1 MSIVSQERLGYAA
14 VTNHSKNLHDTRQMF
29 PSCLHGVSFMS
40 RFGSAPC
47 RLHLQT
53 QTDRAAT
60 NWLTASH
67 PVTVKREHV
76 LVESGAP
83 VPSQIHNYSCNE
95 NYEYSLHMIN
105 KGSKKIHVSSGQVLP
120 PNEFAANFPKT
131 FSFQDV
137 LESGIVY
144 KGLWTCT
151 IMDPPYE

>member
-1 MSIVSQERLGYAA
+1 MFESLGSEVFHNSEFFVVCYA
-14 VTNHSKNLHDTRQMF
+14 T
-29 PSCLHGVSFMS
+29 
-40 RFGSAPC
+40 
-47 RLHLQT
+47 
-53 QTDRAAT
+53 
-60 NWLTASH
+60 
-67 PVTVKREHV
+67 V

-95 NYEYSLHMIN
+95 NYDYSLHMIN
-105 KGSKKIHVSSGQVLP
+105 KGSKKIHESSGQVLP

-144 KGLWTCT
+144 KRLWTCT